1 MILIALAALCLM
13 TVPLSGGN
21 LGRLAALRLRGLW
34 TPVAALAVQVV
45 ITVVAPGGDPT
56 LHRALHIFSYVMI
69 AAFLWCN
76 RRLPGVRVIA
86 LGALSNAT
94 AIVANGGVMPAAVA
108 AERVA
113 GLHLRAGFD
122 NSAPVLHPHLLWLGD
137 VIPWPGPL
145 PNVLSV
151 GDCLIF
157 AGTLLLLHRACGRRA
172 GTSVP
177 AAGAGTTAGAGATAG
192 AEATAARA

>member
-1 MILIALAALCLM
+1 MILIALAALCLA
-13 TVPLSGGN
+13 TVPLTGGN
-21 LGRLAALRLRGLW
+21 LGRLATLRLQGLW

-45 ITVVAPGGDPT
+45 ITVVAPGGNPT
-56 LHRALHIFSYVMI
+56 LHRALHIVTYVMI

-94 AIVANGGVMPAAVA
+94 AIVANGGVMPAAVT
-108 AERVA
+108 AERLA

-157 AGTLLLLHRACGRRA
+157 AGTLLLAHRTCSRSA
-172 GTSVP
+172 
-177 AAGAGTTAGAGATAG
+177 AAGAM
-192 AEATAARA
+192 AARA